1 MKVICKIFEHFPETN
16 QINVAI
22 SRLNS
27 QLPIDKHII
36 TAVSYNE
43 LDMTDIESFKF
54 SLIQKIHS
62 GIEDSDKKLP
72 ILDENKPVE
81 IDELDIDK
89 LVGKVFL
96 GEYIDKQIR
105 LLKMRRVKL

>member
-22 SRLNS
+22 GRYNS

-36 TAVSYNE
+36 MAVSYDD

-62 GIEDSDKKLP
+62 GIEASEKKLP
-72 ILDENKPVE
+72 VLDENKPVE

-89 LVGKVFL
+89 LVGKVFS
-96 GEYIDKQIR
+96 GEFVDKSIR
-105 LLKMRRVKL
+105 LLKMRRVHL

>member
-22 SRLNS
+22 GRLNS

-36 TAVSYNE
+36 MAVSYDE
-43 LDMTDIESFKF
+43 LDMTDLESFKF

-62 GIEDSDKKLP
+62 GIEDTDKKLP
-72 ILDENKPVE
+72 ILEENKPVE

-89 LVGKVFL
+89 LVGKVFS
-96 GEYIDKQIR
+96 GEYVNKSTR

>member
-22 SRLNS
+22 GRLNS

-43 LDMTDIESFKF
+43 LDMTDLESFKF

-62 GIEDSDKKLP
+62 GIEDTDKKLP
-72 ILDENKPVE
+72 ILEENKPLE

-89 LVGKVFL
+89 LVGKVFS
-96 GEYIDKQIR
+96 GEYVDKSIR

>member
-1 MKVICKIFEHFPETN
+1 MKVICKIFKHYPETN

-22 SRLNS
+22 GRLNS
-27 QLPIDKHII
+27 QLPIDKHRIM
-36 TAVSYNE
+36 AVSYDQ

-62 GIEDSDKKLP
+62 SIEESEKKLP
-72 ILDENKPVE
+72 VLDENKPVE

-89 LVGKVFL
+89 LVGKVFS
-96 GEYIDKQIR
+96 GDFTNRSTR
-105 LLKMRRVKL
+105 LLKMKKVTL

>member
-22 SRLNS
+22 GRLNS

-36 TAVSYNE
+36 MAVSYDE
-43 LDMTDIESFKF
+43 LDMTDLESFKF

-62 GIEDSDKKLP
+62 GIEDTDKKLP
-72 ILDENKPVE
+72 ILEENKPVE

-89 LVGKVFL
+89 LVGKVFS
-96 GEYIDKQIR
+96 GEYVNKNTR

>member
-22 SRLNS
+22 GRLNS

-62 GIEDSDKKLP
+62 DIEDSEKKLP

>member
-22 SRLNS
+22 GRLNS

-36 TAVSYNE
+36 MAVSYNE

-54 SLIQKIHS
+54 SLIQKIYS

-89 LVGKVFL
+89 LVGKVFS
-96 GEYIDKQIR
+96 GDFTNRSTR
-105 LLKMRRVKL
+105 LLKMKKVTL

>member
-1 MKVICKIFEHFPETN
+1 MKVICKIFKHYPETN

-22 SRLNS
+22 GRLNS
-27 QLPIDKHII
+27 QLPIDKHRIM
-36 TAVSYNE
+36 AVSYDQ

-54 SLIQKIHS
+54 SLIQKIYS
-62 GIEDSDKKLP
+62 GVEDIEEKLP
-72 ILDENKPVE
+72 VLDENKPVE

-89 LVGKVFL
+89 IVGKVFS
-96 GEYIDKQIR
+96 GEYVDKSTR

>member
-1 MKVICKIFEHFPETN
+1 MKVICKIFKHYPETN

-22 SRLNS
+22 GRLNS

-36 TAVSYNE
+36 MAVSYDE
-43 LDMTDIESFKF
+43 LDMTDLESFKF

-62 GIEDSDKKLP
+62 GIEDTDKKLP
-72 ILDENKPVE
+72 ILEENKPVE

-89 LVGKVFL
+89 LVGKVFS
-96 GEYIDKQIR
+96 GEYVNKSTR

>member
-22 SRLNS
+22 GRLNS

-81 IDELDIDK
+81 ID
-89 LVGKVFL
+89 
-96 GEYIDKQIR
+96 
-105 LLKMRRVKL
+105 

>member
-22 SRLNS
+22 GRLNS

-36 TAVSYNE
+36 MAVSYDE
-43 LDMTDIESFKF
+43 LDMTDLESFKF

-62 GIEDSDKKLP
+62 GIEDTDKKLP
-72 ILDENKPVE
+72 ILEENKPVE

-89 LVGKVFL
+89 LVGKVFS
-96 GEYIDKQIR
+96 GEYVDKSIR

>member
-22 SRLNS
+22 GRLNS

-36 TAVSYNE
+36 MAVSYNE

-54 SLIQKIHS
+54 SLIQKIYS

-89 LVGKVFL
+89 LVGKVFS
-96 GEYIDKQIR
+96 GDFTNRSTR
-105 LLKMRRVKL
+105 LLKMKKVIL

>member
-22 SRLNS
+22 GRMNS
-27 QLPIDKHII
+27 QLPINKHII
-36 TAVSYNE
+36 MAVSYDE
-43 LDMTDIESFKF
+43 LDMTDFESFKF
-54 SLIQKIHS
+54 SLIQKIYS
-62 GIEDSDKKLP
+62 GIEDSEKKLP
-72 ILDENKPVE
+72 VLDENKPVE

-89 LVGKVFL
+89 LVGKVFS
-96 GEYIDKQIR
+96 GEYVDKSIR

>member
-22 SRLNS
+22 GRLNS

-36 TAVSYNE
+36 MAVSYDE
-43 LDMTDIESFKF
+43 LDMTDLESFKF

-62 GIEDSDKKLP
+62 GIE
-72 ILDENKPVE
+72 
-81 IDELDIDK
+81 
-89 LVGKVFL
+89 
-96 GEYIDKQIR
+96 
-105 LLKMRRVKL
+105 

>member
-22 SRLNS
+22 GRLNS

-43 LDMTDIESFKF
+43 LDMTDLESFKF

-62 GIEDSDKKLP
+62 GIEDTDKKLP
-72 ILDENKPVE
+72 ILEENKPVE

-89 LVGKVFL
+89 LVGKVFS
-96 GEYIDKQIR
+96 GEYVNKNTR

>member
-22 SRLNS
+22 GRLNS

-54 SLIQKIHS
+54 SLIQKIHT

-81 IDELDIDK
+81 INELDIDK
-89 LVGKVFL
+89 LVGKVFS
-96 GEYIDKQIR
+96 GDFTNRSTR
-105 LLKMRRVKL
+105 LLKMKKVTL

>member
-22 SRLNS
+22 GRLNS

-36 TAVSYNE
+36 MAVSYNE

>member
-22 SRLNS
+22 GRLNS

-54 SLIQKIHS
+54 SLIQKIYS

-89 LVGKVFL
+89 LVGKVFS
-96 GEYIDKQIR
+96 GDFTNRSTR
-105 LLKMRRVKL
+105 LLKMKKITL

>member
-22 SRLNS
+22 GRLNS

-36 TAVSYNE
+36 MAVSYDE
-43 LDMTDIESFKF
+43 LDMTDLESFKF

-62 GIEDSDKKLP
+62 GIEDTEKKLP
-72 ILDENKPVE
+72 VLEENKPLE

-89 LVGKVFL
+89 LVGKVFS
-96 GEYIDKQIR
+96 GEYVDKSIR

>member
-22 SRLNS
+22 GRLNS

-36 TAVSYNE
+36 MAVSYDE
-43 LDMTDIESFKF
+43 LDMTDLESFKF

-62 GIEDSDKKLP
+62 GIEDTDKKLP
-72 ILDENKPVE
+72 IFEENKPVE

-89 LVGKVFL
+89 LVGKVFS
-96 GEYIDKQIR
+96 GEYVNKNTR